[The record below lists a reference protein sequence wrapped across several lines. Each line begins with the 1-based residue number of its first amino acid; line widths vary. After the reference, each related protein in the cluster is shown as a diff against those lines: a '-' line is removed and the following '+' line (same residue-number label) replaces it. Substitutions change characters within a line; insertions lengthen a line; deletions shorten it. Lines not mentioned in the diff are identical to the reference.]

1 MKSIKPGRGPSMQ
14 GLFGSIAAVLFGIFW
29 MVMTFS
35 ITADSPFPAARF
47 FPFFGLVVI
56 AIGVFQAI
64 YHYKNATGK
73 QRMSLLDIVVSEK
86 EPDPL
91 NVRFGG
97 EEKTNK
103 YCPYC
108 GEHVQRDFQFCPRCG
123 KARALDASRS
133 FYLNLFNF

>member
-1 MKSIKPGRGPSMQ
+1 MKLKSIKPGRGPSMQ

-29 MVMTFS
+29 MVMAFS

-56 AIGVFQAI
+56 AIGVFQAF

-73 QRMSLLDIVVSEK
+73 QRMSLLDIVDSEE

-91 NVRFGG
+91 NVRFGSH
-97 EEKTNK
+97 KQPNK
-103 YCPYC
+103 HCPHC
-108 GEHVQRDFQFCPRCG
+108 GGHVQHNFQFCPQCG
-123 KARALDASRS
+123 KEL
-133 FYLNLFNF
+133 LG